1 NICLCCLQHGKLE
14 CLLNTVQACAIDV
27 WPDLNEYFPFIKCME
42 NVVLDSFLYKRKYP
56 PWETCF
62 EKLKLEA
69 NSVTDCLK
77 SACGKELEF
86 LYAAETIALQPPHTY
101 VPWVVIDG
109 QPLYEDC
116 ENFISY
122 ICKAYKG
129 TAAVPACN
137 AIQKGRKIKPFG
149 FTKRSN
155 SNLSTITSAISS

>member
-1 NICLCCLQHGKLE
+1 MHGKLE

-27 WPDLNEYFPFIKCME
+27 WPDL
-42 NVVLDSFLYKRKYP
+42 
-56 PWETCF
+56 
-62 EKLKLEA
+62 
-69 NSVTDCLK
+69 
-77 SACGKELEF
+77 
-86 LYAAETIALQPPHTY
+86 
-101 VPWVVIDG
+101 
-109 QPLYEDC
+109 DC

-155 SNLSTITSAISS
+155 SKLSTISSAISS

>member
-1 NICLCCLQHGKLE
+1 MSHGKLE

-42 NVVLDSFLYKRKYP
+42 NVVLDSFLYKRQYP
-56 PWETCF
+56 PWKTCF

-69 NSVTDCLK
+69 KSVTDCLK
-77 SACGKELEF
+77 SARGKELEF

-101 VPWVVIDG
+101 VPW
-109 QPLYEDC
+109 DC

-137 AIQKGRKIKPFG
+137 AILKGRKIRPFG

-155 SNLSTITSAISS
+155 SKLSTITSAISS